1 MGAESNKHPHCLA
14 GACHLAGNDV
24 EQLHQSLFQ
33 LFHSACQVAMASE
46 GSPLHSVVF
55 PSGLRRAKL
64 RHGLGLFPRRMV
76 A

>member
-33 LFHSACQVAMASE
+33 LFHSASQVAMASD
-46 GSPLHSVVF
+46 GSPLHPVVF
-55 PSGLRRAKL
+55 PGSLRRA
-64 RHGLGLFPRRMV
+64 RIHQGHGLFPRRMV